1 MKNKGPLY
9 VLTCYVIWGLLPIF
23 WKLLAQVDSL
33 YVLAS
38 RIVWSMVLTGGIL
51 LLRRDRLA
59 GVRAA
64 FRDRREWGL
73 LAAAGCVVCVNWGVY
88 IWAVA
93 NGHMIDSSLA
103 YYMNPILAILLGTV
117 LFRERLTKLQWLA
130 VAVTFAGLV
139 ITVIRYRQIPW
150 IALVIGGSF
159 AVYGALKK
167 QVRSDAAVSTFVE
180 TLTLAP
186 FALVLIF
193 WMEAHGTGAAGVLSG
208 WQWLLLPVSG
218 VVTTVP
224 LMFFAAGMKTTPM
237 TLSGILMYIN
247 PTMQLLL
254 SVALYGEAFTAT
266 HAILFGFVWTGLIL
280 YLISG
285 ARESRRHREEEL
297 FSALQFDIEGRR
309 VLDLFA
315 GTGQLGIECLSRGA
329 ASAVFVDRRA
339 DAVKLI
345 RENLKLTELQD
356 RARVVAGD
364 SMEFLRSLRERFDI
378 VFLDPPYEAG
388 LLEPAV
394 AHLTAFD
401 ILNPHGIIVAE
412 HPADRSLPAPAAP
425 YRVRRTYRY
434 GRIAL
439 TLIRRGGDRENEE

>member
-1 MKNKGPLY
+1 MRNKGPLC
-9 VLTCYVIWGLLPIF
+9 VLACYVIWGLLPVF
-23 WKLLAQVDSL
+23 WKLLDQVDSL

-38 RIVWSMVLTGGIL
+38 RIVWSMAFTGVVLL
-51 LLRRDRLA
+51 FRRDRFA

-64 FRDRREWGL
+64 FRDRKERGL
-73 LAAAGCVVCVNWGVY
+73 LAAAGCVICINWGVY

-117 LFRERLTKLQWLA
+117 VFRERLTRLQWLA
-130 VAVTFAGLV
+130 VAVTFTGLV

-167 QVRSDAAVSTFVE
+167 RVRSDAAVSNFVE

-186 FALVLIF
+186 FALLLIF

-224 LMFFAAGMKTTPM
+224 LMFFASGMKTTPM
-237 TLSGILMYIN
+237 TLSGILMYVN

-254 SVALYGEAFTAT
+254 SVALYDEAFTTT

-285 ARESRRHREEEL
+285 IHERRKHREGETPC
-297 FSALQFDIEGRR
+297 A
-309 VLDLFA
+309 
-315 GTGQLGIECLSRGA
+315 
-329 ASAVFVDRRA
+329 
-339 DAVKLI
+339 
-345 RENLKLTELQD
+345 
-356 RARVVAGD
+356 
-364 SMEFLRSLRERFDI
+364 
-378 VFLDPPYEAG
+378 
-388 LLEPAV
+388 
-394 AHLTAFD
+394 
-401 ILNPHGIIVAE
+401 
-412 HPADRSLPAPAAP
+412 
-425 YRVRRTYRY
+425 
-434 GRIAL
+434 
-439 TLIRRGGDRENEE
+439 

>member
-1 MKNKGPLY
+1 MRNKGPLC
-9 VLTCYVIWGLLPIF
+9 VLACYVIWGLLPVF
-23 WKLLAQVDSL
+23 WKLLDQVDSL

-38 RIVWSMVLTGGIL
+38 RIVWSMAFTGVVLL
-51 LLRRDRLA
+51 FRRDRFA

-64 FRDRREWGL
+64 FRDRKERGL
-73 LAAAGCVVCVNWGVY
+73 LAAAGCVICINWGVY

-117 LFRERLTKLQWLA
+117 VFRERLTRLQWLA
-130 VAVTFAGLV
+130 VAVTFTGLV

-167 QVRSDAAVSTFVE
+167 RVRSDAAVSTFVE

-186 FALVLIF
+186 FALLLIF

-224 LMFFAAGMKTTPM
+224 LMFFASGMKTTPM
-237 TLSGILMYIN
+237 TLSGIVMYVS
-247 PTMQLLL
+247 PSMQLLL
-254 SVALYGEAFTAT
+254 AVALYDEAFTTT

-285 ARESRRHREEEL
+285 IHERRKHREGETPC
-297 FSALQFDIEGRR
+297 A
-309 VLDLFA
+309 
-315 GTGQLGIECLSRGA
+315 
-329 ASAVFVDRRA
+329 
-339 DAVKLI
+339 
-345 RENLKLTELQD
+345 
-356 RARVVAGD
+356 
-364 SMEFLRSLRERFDI
+364 
-378 VFLDPPYEAG
+378 
-388 LLEPAV
+388 
-394 AHLTAFD
+394 
-401 ILNPHGIIVAE
+401 
-412 HPADRSLPAPAAP
+412 
-425 YRVRRTYRY
+425 
-434 GRIAL
+434 
-439 TLIRRGGDRENEE
+439 

>member
-1 MKNKGPLY
+1 MKNKGSLY

-247 PTMQLLL
+247 PTM
-254 SVALYGEAFTAT
+254 
-266 HAILFGFVWTGLIL
+266 
-280 YLISG
+280 
-285 ARESRRHREEEL
+285 
-297 FSALQFDIEGRR
+297 
-309 VLDLFA
+309 
-315 GTGQLGIECLSRGA
+315 
-329 ASAVFVDRRA
+329 
-339 DAVKLI
+339 
-345 RENLKLTELQD
+345 
-356 RARVVAGD
+356 
-364 SMEFLRSLRERFDI
+364 
-378 VFLDPPYEAG
+378 
-388 LLEPAV
+388 
-394 AHLTAFD
+394 
-401 ILNPHGIIVAE
+401 
-412 HPADRSLPAPAAP
+412 
-425 YRVRRTYRY
+425 
-434 GRIAL
+434 
-439 TLIRRGGDRENEE
+439 

>member
-1 MKNKGPLY
+1 MKNKGSLY

-285 ARESRRHREEEL
+285 ARESRMHREEETPC
-297 FSALQFDIEGRR
+297 
-309 VLDLFA
+309 V
-315 GTGQLGIECLSRGA
+315 
-329 ASAVFVDRRA
+329 
-339 DAVKLI
+339 
-345 RENLKLTELQD
+345 
-356 RARVVAGD
+356 
-364 SMEFLRSLRERFDI
+364 
-378 VFLDPPYEAG
+378 
-388 LLEPAV
+388 
-394 AHLTAFD
+394 
-401 ILNPHGIIVAE
+401 
-412 HPADRSLPAPAAP
+412 
-425 YRVRRTYRY
+425 
-434 GRIAL
+434 
-439 TLIRRGGDRENEE
+439 